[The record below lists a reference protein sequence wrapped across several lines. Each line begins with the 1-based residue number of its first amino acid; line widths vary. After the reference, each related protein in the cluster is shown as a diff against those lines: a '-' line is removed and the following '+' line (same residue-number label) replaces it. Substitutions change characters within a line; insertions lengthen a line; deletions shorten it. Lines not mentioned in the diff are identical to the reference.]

1 MSLVVFT
8 AFVGMICAPTH
19 LSFGASILALF
30 AITLGAGGSG
40 ALNMWWDRDID
51 PFMKRTQKRALCTGE
66 VLPFQALILGL
77 FLSLISIIGLY
88 MVSNFL
94 SSFLLFFTIFFYICI
109 YSMILKRKTP
119 QNIVIG
125 GAAGA
130 FPPMIGYVA
139 QSGSINLE
147 SLILFLIIF
156 LWTPPHFWM
165 LALDRIDDYATVN
178 VPMLPNTHGKQET
191 IKQSIIYVILLWPV
205 TLIPVFYG
213 IWGYFYG
220 ICAVLLNLGFT
231 ISIFKWAESAPK
243 RVFGIS
249 IFYLFFIFLS
259 ILIDRFFQGVFA

>member
-8 AFVGMICAPTH
+8 AFVGMMCAPRT
-19 LSFGASILALF
+19 LSLKESFLALF

-51 PFMKRTQKRALCTGE
+51 PFMKRTSKRALCTGE
-66 VLPFQALILGL
+66 ASPSGAFILGIL
-77 FLSLISIIGLY
+77 LSVVSVTGLY
-88 MVSNFL
+88 FVSNLL
-94 SSFLLFFTIFFYICI
+94 SAFLLFFTIFFYICI
-109 YSMILKRKTP
+109 YSAILKRRTP

-130 FPPMIGYVA
+130 FPPMIGYAV
-139 QSGSINLE
+139 QSGHVNLE
-147 SLILFLIIF
+147 SVVLFLIIF

-165 LALDRIDDYATVN
+165 LALDRVDDYAKVG

-205 TLIPVFYG
+205 TLIPVVYG

-220 ICAVLLNLGFT
+220 VCAILLNLGFT
-231 ISIFKWAESAPK
+231 ISILKWGNCAPK

-249 IFYLFFIFLS
+249 IIYLFFLFLS
-259 ILIDRFFQGVFA
+259 ILIDRIFS